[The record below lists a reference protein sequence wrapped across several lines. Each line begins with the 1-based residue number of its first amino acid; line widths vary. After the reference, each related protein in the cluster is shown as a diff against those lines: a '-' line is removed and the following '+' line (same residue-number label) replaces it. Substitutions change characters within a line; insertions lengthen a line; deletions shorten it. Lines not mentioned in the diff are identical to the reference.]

1 MKNVMNIVNVTNAN
15 VNASTITKQEIR
27 QAIEGIIDSFNAARD
42 AGKSPERL
50 TAEIIGGFLF
60 RASEEGNGVLYYNPI
75 GDCLSNES
83 DWEAIALPFDWKFEW
98 IERWDYELEFN
109 DEDVIDQLVDEML
122 TKINEICQH
131 YWARH

>member
-1 MKNVMNIVNVTNAN
+1 MKKNVMEKNVAI
-15 VNASTITKQEIR
+15 NASTIAKVEIR
-27 QAIEGIIDSFNAARD
+27 QAIEGIIDSFNARRD
-42 AGKSPERL
+42 EGKSAQQL

-60 RASEEGNGVLYYNPI
+60 CAAEEGNGVLYYNPI